1 MDSVIEY
8 VKLDST
14 WKIIIKLEGDLEHIR
29 DIIRWKIR
37 KMSKKNKEIEEH
49 LKDIKYLLAGILMN
63 KKPNIKEVAKAAGCS
78 DKTLTKLYPEKT
90 KRS

>member
-1 MDSVIEY
+1 MIECDDKATNDVADELKKMDSVIEY

-37 KMSKKNKEIEEH
+37 KMS
-49 LKDIKYLLAGILMN
+49 
-63 KKPNIKEVAKAAGCS
+63 NIKS
-78 DKTLTKLYPEKT
+78 TLTRIEYMN
-90 KRS
+90 